1 MFLFMLSAFN
11 AQLTRFPHHND
22 PRGVD
27 GAYHCLI
34 KGTGKVKALYFIQM
48 ERICRKHN
56 CPWATIC
63 RSSVSTWL

>member
-11 AQLTRFPHHND
+11 AQLTRFTHHND

-27 GAYHCLI
+27 GAYHCPI
-34 KGTGKVKALYFIQM
+34 KGTGKVKALSFIQM
-48 ERICRKHN
+48 ERVCRKHN

-63 RSSVSTWL
+63 RPSVFTCL